1 MSRGYGKFRMRQL
14 LVCKWKTGN
23 GGWRLVD
30 GGGQL
35 ALNPFGGGK
44 TSCHLRPL
52 KCTWN
57 PPNTHN
63 PSIDG
68 GRLSEA
74 SEGVFW
80 CCISVVVNYDVV
92 IQERICM

>member
-1 MSRGYGKFRMRQL
+1 M
-14 LVCKWKTGN
+14 
-23 GGWRLVD
+23 VD

-35 ALNPFGGGK
+35 ALDPFGGGK

-74 SEGVFW
+74 SEGVIW
-80 CCISVVVNYDVV
+80 SCISAVSELRCCYSRAYLDMETVDK
-92 IQERICM
+92 

>member
-1 MSRGYGKFRMRQL
+1 MEDGKWRL
-14 LVCKWKTGN
+14 EV

-35 ALNPFGGGK
+35 ALNTFGGGK

-74 SEGVFW
+74 LEGVFW

-92 IQERICM
+92 IQERICI